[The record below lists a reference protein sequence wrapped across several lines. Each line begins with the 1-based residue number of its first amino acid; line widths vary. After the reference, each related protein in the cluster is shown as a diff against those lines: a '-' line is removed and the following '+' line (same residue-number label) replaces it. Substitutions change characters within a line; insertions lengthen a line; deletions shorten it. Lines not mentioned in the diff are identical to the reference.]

1 LSRSTG
7 KDTETSQYFI
17 TPVMSPHLD
26 GRYTAFGWVVDGLD
40 VVDRIYQGDRVVRAR
55 VVRGRG

>member
-1 LSRSTG
+1 
-7 KDTETSQYFI
+7 
-17 TPVMSPHLD
+17 MSPHLD